1 MKNISY
7 LNFPV
12 VITQDGD
19 GYMAYSPAIPGCHSE
34 GETYEAVQ
42 KNIQEAI
49 ELCLE
54 VAKEDVHYRKKIDF
68 GSIDKPQMISVTN
81 ISILRPSYL

>member
-12 VITQDGD
+12 VITQDD
-19 GYMAYSPAIPGCHSE
+19 GRYMAYSPAIPGCHSE
-34 GETYEAVQ
+34 GATYEEVQ

-54 VAKEDVHYRKKIDF
+54 VAEEDSAYRDRIDY
-68 GSIDKPQMISVTN
+68 GTDNKPRMISVTN
-81 ISILRPSYL
+81 ISVARPNFV